1 MDVPF
6 VVCLKTLQSFQFFV
20 DVFGVVTELVS
31 INQAGTES
39 GNSFSGGNPVLSA
52 DGRFVVFWSFASDL
66 VATDTNGESDVFVRD
81 LQTGTTT
88 LVSVN
93 RTGTDSGNDFSSFN
107 PVISADGRF
116 VAFTSFA
123 SDLVATD
130 SNGVN
135 DVFVR
140 DLQTGTTTLASV
152 NRAGTD
158 SGHNGSFDPVISADG
173 RFVAFLSR
181 ATDLVATDTNG
192 IPNVFV
198 NVFVRDVLMGTT
210 TLASVN
216 RTGTNGGNDNSF
228 LPALSA
234 DGRFLAFGSDASDLV
249 VTDTNGRAD
258 MFVRD
263 LQKRTTTLASVNRG
277 GTDSAN
283 SGSFGS
289 PALSADGRFVAFT
302 STASDLVATDTN
314 GESDVFVRD
323 LQTGTITLVSVN
335 GAGTDSGN
343 RGSSSPLL
351 SADGR
356 FVAFGS
362 IASDLVA
369 TDTNGNQDVFVRN
382 LQTGTTTLVSVNRA
396 GTDSGNNGS
405 FDPVISAD
413 GRFVAFFSEASDL
426 VATDTNGSLDVFV
439 RNLQKGTTTL
449 VSVNRAGTDSIN
461 GSSFGSFALS
471 ADGRFV
477 AFLSDATDLVA
488 TDTSGTANVFVRP
501 VQRGVR

>member
-1 MDVPF
+1 
-6 VVCLKTLQSFQFFV
+6 
-20 DVFGVVTELVS
+20 
-31 INQAGTES
+31 
-39 GNSFSGGNPVLSA
+39 
-52 DGRFVVFWSFASDL
+52 
-66 VATDTNGESDVFVRD
+66 
-81 LQTGTTT
+81 
-88 LVSVN
+88 
-93 RTGTDSGNDFSSFN
+93 
-107 PVISADGRF
+107 
-116 VAFTSFA
+116 
-123 SDLVATD
+123 
-130 SNGVN
+130 
-135 DVFVR
+135 
-140 DLQTGTTTLASV
+140 
-152 NRAGTD
+152 
-158 SGHNGSFDPVISADG
+158 
-173 RFVAFLSR
+173 
-181 ATDLVATDTNG
+181 
-192 IPNVFV
+192 
-198 NVFVRDVLMGTT
+198 MGTT

-216 RTGTNGGNDNSF
+216 RTGTNGGNDDSF

-369 TDTNGNQDVFVRN
+369 TDTNGNQDVFVC
-382 LQTGTTTLVSVNRA
+382 NR
-396 GTDSGNNGS
+396 DREMNGECQ
-405 FDPVISAD
+405 P
-413 GRFVAFFSEASDL
+413 GRD
-426 VATDTNGSLDVFV
+426 
-439 RNLQKGTTTL
+439 R
-449 VSVNRAGTDSIN
+449 
-461 GSSFGSFALS
+461 
-471 ADGRFV
+471 
-477 AFLSDATDLVA
+477 
-488 TDTSGTANVFVRP
+488 
-501 VQRGVR
+501 